1 MTAPVAESAAAPYRD
16 PVRQSFLRRQ
26 ATRNRSVASISTVVV
41 LAFLGFF
48 VTRTPGWPA
57 VHKSFFDDASF
68 RESMPLVWEGFWL
81 NVRMFLI
88 AEPIILVLG
97 LLIALARGLRAPVWT
112 PLRVLAAVWVDV
124 FRGVPTLL
132 LILLLGFGVPAL
144 RVKGLTNEPVVWG
157 TVALVISY
165 SAYVAEVY
173 RAGIDSVHPG
183 QRAAARS
190 LGLSDL
196 QTSRFVVLPQAIRNV
211 VPPLL
216 NDFISLQKDTALV
229 SVLGPI
235 EALRQAQIYAGD
247 TFNYTSYL
255 AAALLFIA
263 LTIPLARY
271 TDWLLA
277 RQRRRQAAGG
287 SW

>member
-1 MTAPVAESAAAPYRD
+1 MTTATKQAATPYRD
-16 PVRQSFLRRQ
+16 PARVSFLRRR
-26 ATRNRSVASISTVVV
+26 ATRNRTVASVSMVVFLVV
-41 LAFLGFF
+41 LAVA
-48 VTRTPGWPA
+48 VTNSPGWPA
-57 VHKSFFDDASF
+57 VQKSFFDPTAF
-68 RESMPLVWEGFWL
+68 RESFPEIWDAFWL
-81 NVRMFLI
+81 NVRMFLV
-88 AEPIILVLG
+88 AEPLILILG
-97 LLIALARGLRAPVWT
+97 LLISLARGLRAPMWA
-112 PLRVLAAVWVDV
+112 PLRVLAAVWTDV

-132 LILLLGFGVPAL
+132 LILLFGFGIPAL
-144 RVKGLTNEPVVWG
+144 RIKGLTNEPVVWG
-157 TVALVISY
+157 TVALVVSY

-190 LGLSDL
+190 LGLSDG
-196 QTSRFVVLPQAIRNV
+196 QTSRFVVLPQAVRNV

-235 EALRQAQIYAGD
+235 EALRAAQIYASD
-247 TFNYTSYL
+247 TFNYTSYVV
-255 AAALLFIA
+255 AAVLFIS
-263 LTIPLARY
+263 LTIPMARY

-277 RQRRRQAAGG
+277 RQRRRKAAGG